1 MPLQKSSS
9 AEPPAE
15 NKKTNKLIIIMA
27 IAPITQVS
35 GTAVPIPGADIDTDR
50 IIPARFMK
58 CVTFD
63 GLGEY
68 AFYDVR
74 FDPESGEKTDHPLN
88 DERFNDASILV
99 AGINFGCGSSREHA
113 PQSLAKY
120 GFSAIIAESF
130 AEIFYGNST
139 TLGLPCVSSTRE
151 NIDILKAACAADPTL
166 EVLIDLNAMTVT
178 AGDLSFPVDM
188 PASARQAL
196 LAGKYDP
203 INELLDNN
211 DKIEATAASLSFV
224 R

>member
-1 MPLQKSSS
+1 
-9 AEPPAE
+9 
-15 NKKTNKLIIIMA
+15 MA

-68 AFYDVR
+68 AFFDVR

-166 EVLIDLNAMTVT
+166 EVSIDLDAMTVT

-203 INELLDNN
+203 IKELLDNN
-211 DKIEATAASLSFV
+211 DKIEATAASLSYV
-224 R
+224 G